1 MVFREDAKIDDQ
13 RRYIIRVHLLKENLI
28 LEHNFLVKKYY
39 IDETQLSSLIYT
51 SLIVKVLENIFESC
65 ETLIMTW

>member
-65 ETLIMTW
+65 ETLIMT